1 MDSRTFGN
9 LDGRDSLAICII
21 KVMYVSSQYQE
32 LVAVSQMIRKS
43 LQNWFMMGWMGR
55 PNVCNITIVWNW
67 LLISTSSFIYYFG
80 WIVGSGSQ
88 IFWSLLM
95 VVVFIYKIRCLGL
108 LQWFSQYIWKKISSS
123 SFPCDL

>member
-1 MDSRTFGN
+1 M
-9 LDGRDSLAICII
+9 
-21 KVMYVSSQYQE
+21 M
-32 LVAVSQMIRKS
+32 RKS

-108 LQWFSQYIWKKISSS
+108 LRWFSQYIWKKSPSLL
-123 SFPCDL
+123 FPVICDHMVLIPKSIVSNG

>member
-32 LVAVSQMIRKS
+32 LVAVSQMMRKS

-55 PNVCNITIVWNW
+55 PNVCNITIVCVRI
-67 LLISTSSFIYYFG
+67 LYCIG
-80 WIVGSGSQ
+80 Q
-88 IFWSLLM
+88 
-95 VVVFIYKIRCLGL
+95 LGL
-108 LQWFSQYIWKKISSS
+108 ELPLPLVPQPIRVSRVRKAQ
-123 SFPCDL
+123 PLVLLPPPGRRP